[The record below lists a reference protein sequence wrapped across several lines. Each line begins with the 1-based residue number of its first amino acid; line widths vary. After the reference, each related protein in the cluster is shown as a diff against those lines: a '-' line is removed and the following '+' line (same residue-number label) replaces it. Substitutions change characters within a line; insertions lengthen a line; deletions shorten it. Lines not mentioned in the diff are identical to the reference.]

1 MCKSVRVLCTVL
13 AAAAMLT
20 GGVAH
25 AHKLKLFAM
34 GEGKEISGY
43 AYFPGGGRAVGLT
56 VQAMAPDGSKLGE
69 ATTNAQGEFTI
80 PATRRCDYT
89 LVAQTIDGHKATFVV
104 EAAELV
110 DDLPAFGAA
119 PSAEATVAESP
130 SPAAAPAEP
139 AAAPIS
145 DERALSA
152 IDRAVRKHVD
162 PLREQLESYEERR
175 RSTSWAPDVGRR
187 AAPRVRRADMA
198 WSARRSPRAIR
209 WCTGWTLAGA
219 SSSRRRS
226 PS

>member
-89 LVAQTIDGHKATFVV
+89 LVAQTLDGHKATFVV
-104 EAAELV
+104 
-110 DDLPAFGAA
+110 
-119 PSAEATVAESP
+119 ESP

-162 PLREQLESYEERR
+162 PLREQLESYEERTR
-175 RSTSWAPDVGRR
+175 FRDILGGIGYIMGLGGLAFYFLG
-187 AAPRVRRADMA
+187 
-198 WSARRSPRAIR
+198 ARRRTA
-209 WCTGWTLAGA
+209 GGA
-219 SSSRRRS
+219 SG
-226 PS
+226 PKG